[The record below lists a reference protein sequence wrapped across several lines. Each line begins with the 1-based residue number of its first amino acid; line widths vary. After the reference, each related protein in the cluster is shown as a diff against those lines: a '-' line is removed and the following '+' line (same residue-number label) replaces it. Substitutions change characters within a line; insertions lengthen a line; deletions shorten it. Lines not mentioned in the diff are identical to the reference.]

1 MMLCGAYAC
10 FSFCRHATLTC
21 PIPVL
26 ASDAGQFN
34 FASHQTAEKNWSAK
48 LHSYSISSVDVAAA
62 DMALEV
68 TSGLESSADDLEDES
83 SRLHSFLLC
92 EAWRD
97 CGIL

>member
-1 MMLCGAYAC
+1 MLGGAYAC
-10 FSFCRHATLTC
+10 FSFWRHATLTC

-26 ASDAGQFN
+26 ASDTGQFN
-34 FASHQTAEKNWSAK
+34 FTSHQITKKTLFSRT
-48 LHSYSISSVDVAAA
+48 HSYSISSVDVAAV

-68 TSGLESSADDLEDES
+68 TSGLESFADDLEEES